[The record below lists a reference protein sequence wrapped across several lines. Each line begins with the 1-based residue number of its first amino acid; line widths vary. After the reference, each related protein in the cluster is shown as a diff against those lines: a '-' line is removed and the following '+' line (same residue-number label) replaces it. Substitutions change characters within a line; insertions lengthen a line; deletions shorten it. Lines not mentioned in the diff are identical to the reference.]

1 MYTKK
6 VYVLIVTFA
15 CFLLGSRV
23 AVSLDMQATAR
34 SENRC
39 KNYGICIPRLPNHYK
54 NNGICILRHD
64 LHSPKINK
72 MIE

>member
-34 SENRC
+34 SEHRC
-39 KNYGICIPRLPNHYK
+39 KNSWY
-54 NNGICILRHD
+54 
-64 LHSPKINK
+64 LHSSTSKSLQKQWYLHPSTFKTL
-72 MIE
+72 